1 MTTRQA
7 EFTNVDTVTGA
18 RALGRQRELVL
29 SVVAPNLV
37 TTFALPPQGEL
48 SLGRGPRP
56 SIEIDDPSISRMHAV
71 LHVGAEFRIED
82 AGSTNGTR
90 VGGRRLQAG
99 ESCVVALGEPVE
111 LGSVVIMIVLAWSG
125 AASTRETGPQ
135 AVPVPTAS
143 EASGKVVLVEPAM
156 QRLQR
161 IARRV
166 AASEISVLVLGETG
180 SGKELLAETIHR
192 YSPRHERPLLRLN
205 CAALSETLL
214 ESELF
219 GHERGAFS
227 GAVQTKPGLFESVQ
241 GGTVFLDEV
250 GEMPL
255 ALQAKLLRVIED
267 RRVTRVGGLSPLVID
282 VRFVSA
288 TNRNLE
294 QEIALGR
301 FRADL
306 YYRLN
311 GMTLELPPL
320 RDRRAE
326 IEPLALMFLRRAA
339 RAADRGRPPTLSPD
353 AREALHDY
361 HWPGNIRELR
371 NVTERALV
379 VCGDDH
385 EITLDHLPMRHMARG
400 ASRPGDTPTP
410 TPRPAPG
417 WEVGE
422 RRRIVDALEQC
433 AGNQSYAAK
442 LLGISRTTLV
452 KRLIEFDLPRPRQRR
467 PG

>member
-1 MTTRQA
+1 MTNRHA
-7 EFTNVDTVTGA
+7 EFTTADTVTGV
-18 RALGRQRELVL
+18 RAPDRPRELVL

-37 TTFALPPQGEL
+37 TTFPLPAEGQV

-56 SIEIDDPSISRMHAV
+56 SIDLDDPSISRMHAI
-71 LHVGAEFRIED
+71 LHVGAEFRVED

-90 VGGRRLQAG
+90 VSGRSLAPG

-111 LGSVVIMIVLAWSG
+111 LGSVVVMIVLAWSG
-125 AASTRETGPQ
+125 PRAALPE
-135 AVPVPTAS
+135 AVPVHAAAET
-143 EASGKVVLVEPAM
+143 SGSVVLIEPVM

-166 AASEISVLVLGETG
+166 AASEISVLILGETG
-180 SGKELLAETIHR
+180 SGKEILAETIHR
-192 YSPRHERPLLRLN
+192 YSPRRDRPLLRLN
-205 CAALSETLL
+205 CASLSETLL

-227 GAVQTKPGLFESVQ
+227 GALHTKLGLLESVQ

-267 RRVTRVGGLSPLVID
+267 RKVTRVGGLSPTVID

-288 TNRNLE
+288 TNRDLDH
-294 QEIALGR
+294 EIAEGR

-311 GMTLELPPL
+311 GIALELPPL
-320 RDRRAE
+320 RDRPAE
-326 IEPLALMFLRRAA
+326 IEPLALLFLRRAA
-339 RAADRGRPPTLSPD
+339 QAAGRRRPPTLSH
-353 AREALHDY
+353 AVRELLHHY

-379 VCGDDH
+379 VCGDDQ
-385 EITLDHLPMRHMARG
+385 EITLDHLPIRSMARVSSAHATLPSMPRSG
-400 ASRPGDTPTP
+400 AGAVSVDD
-410 TPRPAPG
+410 
-417 WEVGE
+417 E
-422 RRRIVDALEQC
+422 RQRIVAALEQC